1 MGIVTNAGV
10 KLGIL
15 LKICRWVFIQSQG
28 SRPACSV
35 CNAQSTSTARV
46 LQQIGDILGKAN
58 GITCT
63 NTTHASGVP
72 GVKEYGVL
80 QGCINRITL
89 VDRKHDF
96 FQMPILR
103 FIRWDFIL
111 PAMTYC

>member
-1 MGIVTNAGV
+1 M

-15 LKICRWVFIQSQG
+15 LKICRLVFIQFQG
-28 SRPACSV
+28 GRPACSV
-35 CNAQSTSTARV
+35 CSAQSTSVARV

-63 NTTHASGVP
+63 NTTYASGMP

-80 QGCINRITL
+80 QGCINRITA

-96 FQMPILR
+96 FKC
-103 FIRWDFIL
+103 
-111 PAMTYC
+111 YS